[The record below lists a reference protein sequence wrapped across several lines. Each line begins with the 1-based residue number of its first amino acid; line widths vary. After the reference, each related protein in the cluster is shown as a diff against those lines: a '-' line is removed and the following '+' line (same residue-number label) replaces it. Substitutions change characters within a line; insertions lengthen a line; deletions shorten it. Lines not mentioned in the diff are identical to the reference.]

1 MVMLLGQ
8 LAHNVIVWSRHWLS
22 AAAPNIKK
30 FGIVRIVRDLFQVS
44 GLVFVNTANEIER
57 IVLNQANAIVRHI
70 LPAFHLLLRPED
82 IPITMGKT

>member
-1 MVMLLGQ
+1 
-8 LAHNVIVWSRHWLS
+8 
-22 AAAPNIKK
+22 
-30 FGIVRIVRDLFQVS
+30 
-44 GLVFVNTANEIER
+44 VFVNTANEIER